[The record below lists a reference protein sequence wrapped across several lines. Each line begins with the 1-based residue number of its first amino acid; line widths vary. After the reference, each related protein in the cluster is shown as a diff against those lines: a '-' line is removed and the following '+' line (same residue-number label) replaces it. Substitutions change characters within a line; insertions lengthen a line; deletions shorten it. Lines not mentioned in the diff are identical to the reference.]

1 MVYFN
6 PRTIERDA
14 TGDALT
20 TASMDDATSFISGYA
35 RLRGLQQAIFILK
48 CFERGF
54 SKEAILEMCKE
65 SDGDKI
71 SALGWIE
78 FLKDIQWLQE
88 KKVEDGLVTFL
99 VTKEG
104 KKEIIQ
110 HIEHRVTTYRAGRT
124 E

>member
-1 MVYFN
+1 MIYFN
-6 PRTIERDA
+6 PRTIERD
-14 TGDALT
+14 T
-20 TASMDDATSFISGYA
+20 TAPALKTASIDNATSFVSDYA
-35 RLRGLQQAIFILK
+35 RLKGLQQAIFILK

-54 SKEAILEMCKE
+54 RKEAILEMCEE

-71 SALGWIE
+71 GALGWIE
-78 FLKDIQWLQE
+78 FLKNIQWLQE
-88 KKVEDGLVTFL
+88 KNEDGLVTFL
-99 VTKEG
+99 ATKKG